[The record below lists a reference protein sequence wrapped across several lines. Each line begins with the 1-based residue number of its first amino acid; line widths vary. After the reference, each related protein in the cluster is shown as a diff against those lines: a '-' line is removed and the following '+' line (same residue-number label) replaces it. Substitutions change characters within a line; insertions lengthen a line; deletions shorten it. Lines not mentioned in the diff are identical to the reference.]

1 MATLQYMYRAETV
14 VYVLPVSNGA
24 PEQWT
29 LAFMIAEDQA
39 RTYTNERNIILLL
52 IAG

>member
-1 MATLQYMYRAETV
+1 MDTLQYMYRAKTV

-24 PEQWT
+24 PEHRT
-29 LAFMIAEDQA
+29 LAFMFAEDQA
-39 RTYTNERNIILLL
+39 RTYTNERNVVLLL